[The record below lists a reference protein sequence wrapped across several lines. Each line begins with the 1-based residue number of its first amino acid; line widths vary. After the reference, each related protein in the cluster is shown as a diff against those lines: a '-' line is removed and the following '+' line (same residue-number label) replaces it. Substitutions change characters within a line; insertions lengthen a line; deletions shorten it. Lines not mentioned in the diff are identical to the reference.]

1 MSWWAWCA
9 CLTPNLLWW
18 PAKDLAL
25 FAEQLCLQWMA
36 GILLI
41 LRKLFL
47 TTLHYH
53 VLQIKPTLCLPTLPC
68 FYPTTSV
75 LLLTGV
81 WYFWQS
87 HIWNWWVSLL
97 ILLCALWEKRVWIL
111 NKKKKKESLSVFQ
124 SAPST
129 RNTIL
134 HDLMLRGF
142 SVLKLD
148 WLHVL
153 GKKNSQNRLW
163 IY

>member
-9 CLTPNLLWW
+9 CLTPNLSVMTAGKRSRTL
-18 PAKDLAL
+18 
-25 FAEQLCLQWMA
+25 AEQLCQQRMA

-53 VLQIKPTLCLPTLPC
+53 ILQIKPTLCLPILPC
-68 FYPTTSV
+68 FYPTMSV

-97 ILLCALWEKRVWIL
+97 ISLCALWEKLVWIFFFL
-111 NKKKKKESLSVFQ
+111 KKESLSVFQ

-153 GKKNSQNRLW
+153 GKKNSQNRLR